1 MSSEGVTGEGGVS
14 SEVED
19 EAGEEEVEVGEEEE
33 EERGGDVGDE
43 GGGRARSSSQDLQ
56 ASGNMYLYLKYLRH
70 VGEIYT
76 AD

>member
-19 EAGEEEVEVGEEEE
+19 EAGEEEVEVGEEEEE

-70 VGEIYT
+70 VGEYT